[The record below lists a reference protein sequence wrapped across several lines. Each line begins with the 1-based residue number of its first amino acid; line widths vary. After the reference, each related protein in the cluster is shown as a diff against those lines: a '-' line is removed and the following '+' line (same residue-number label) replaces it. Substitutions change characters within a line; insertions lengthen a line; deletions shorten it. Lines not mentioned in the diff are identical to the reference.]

1 MREEFENLKVI
12 SKRFN
17 GLHPTIVWFCE
28 KENMYASSFEGFQE
42 MVHWLNG
49 AWAVFQELN
58 ELMRVKMS
66 CFRKKWKTGNVQEK
80 QCLDL
85 IRENNI

>member
-1 MREEFENLKVI
+1 MREEFENLEVI

-28 KENMYASSFEGFQE
+28 KENKYASSFEGFQE

-49 AWAVFQELN
+49 AYCVFQELN
-58 ELMRVKMS
+58 KIDDEEDAALQKEAEGWECAREAM
-66 CFRKKWKTGNVQEK
+66 FRPYKR
-80 QCLDL
+80 D
-85 IRENNI
+85 